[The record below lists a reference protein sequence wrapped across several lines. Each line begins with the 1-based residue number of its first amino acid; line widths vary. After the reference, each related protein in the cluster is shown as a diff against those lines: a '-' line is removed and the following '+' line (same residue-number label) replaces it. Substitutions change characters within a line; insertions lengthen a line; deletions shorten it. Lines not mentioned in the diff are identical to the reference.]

1 MIYTWSLR
9 YLLSLQVTR
18 ILYSVSSQTKYGNF
32 TWTFFY
38 TSVIRG
44 DPSLRPWF
52 DCILKIHHFV
62 RKNSW
67 NTCINRAKKVYCRI
81 HHTPMTDYLEP
92 VGVPL
97 AFIYQHL
104 ENITNEC
111 VYSTLLVS
119 IKGYVCIILKNWPGN
134 PFNSSNFVCLSPTL
148 RILGFPNNFGLC
160 CSFWS
165 PSFKAFQSIV
175 RL

>member
-9 YLLSLQVTR
+9 YLPSLQVTR
-18 ILYSVSSQTKYGNF
+18 ILYSVSSPTKYGNF

-44 DPSLRPWF
+44 DPSLWSWF

-62 RKNSW
+62 RKNSG
-67 NTCINRAKKVYCRI
+67 NTCINRAKKVYWRI

-119 IKGYVCIILKNWPGN
+119 IKGYVCIILKIDQD
-134 PFNSSNFVCLSPTL
+134 
-148 RILGFPNNFGLC
+148 ILLTVQTSFAYLQHWGF
-160 CSFWS
+160 
-165 PSFKAFQSIV
+165 
-175 RL
+175 